1 MISKQFIYIISF
13 FISLGVVLCDEQIR
27 TVTFL
32 ATGNVHGETDP
43 CGWKKKPL
51 GGLARKATVIDQIKK
66 EGANPIVVDSGNLF
80 FKNNKPTI
88 GLNNEINQINAKTIV
103 DAYNIIGC
111 DAFSLGENDFSNGL
125 DYIVDLR
132 DSANFPFISANI
144 VDKRNNLIFNPYVI
158 IDRDIRIAFIGL
170 ASVFSHSEVSIL
182 DPLNSLSKIIDDVRQ
197 KSDLVVLL
205 FNSSDE
211 DMVKLQK
218 SSIDVDLVIRSKSK
232 RKSNDGG
239 KKRIPEYS
247 GGDRGKYLYR
257 LDLSL
262 SQSGMPLT
270 DITSQNNIIK
280 NAQKRL
286 DRMKK
291 GDENINLKEFY
302 KDDQQTLNRIKGYET
317 QLELAHS
324 KLNDASN
331 TIELTPY
338 ELGKDVVSRSDIL
351 LMVDEAKEKINLI
364 KGPQVKD
371 IKGRSPD
378 HPHYNHNH

>member
-1 MISKQFIYIISF
+1 M
-13 FISLGVVLCDEQIR
+13 
-27 TVTFL
+27 
-32 ATGNVHGETDP
+32 
-43 CGWKKKPL
+43 

-66 EGANPIVVDSGNLF
+66 EGTNPIVVDSGNLF

-338 ELGKDVVSRSDIL
+338 ELGKDVVSRSDVL